1 MPKQKFYAIKS
12 ENEKKIVTT
21 WDECLKLT
29 HGVKGV
35 LFKSFGSREEA
46 QAWLDG
52 MEAPAPDGI
61 RVFVDGS
68 FSPGFGPAGWAF
80 VVTEDDKELARGSGI
95 TAFDAESRNIDGEV
109 MASFQAMK
117 WLDAHN
123 QNGVICHDYEGIA
136 RWAKGEWQEFTAD
149 LSAYKNVYVRLYYTG
164 STAIR
169 AVDDIELTTYVPV
182 TIASS
187 GYSTLGTTCGL
198 DFANA
203 SPAGLEAYVVP
214 SITASAVSL
223 SDIDEAP
230 ASTGVVLK
238 GTPGETYT
246 IPVKATAAAV
256 GTNYLKAAVTATT
269 LADGSFYIMKGGKFC
284 LVTGAENAAA
294 RTVPAG
300 KAYLLASD
308 VPSEARELTFVFDDV
323 TAIETVKAEKTNNE
337 YYNLAGQRVA
347 NPTKG
352 LYIVNGKKVII
363 K

>member
-1 MPKQKFYAIKS
+1 MTSITIKFA
-12 ENEKKIVTT
+12 
-21 WDECLKLT
+21 
-29 HGVKGV
+29 
-35 LFKSFGSREEA
+35 
-46 QAWLDG
+46 
-52 MEAPAPDGI
+52 
-61 RVFVDGS
+61 
-68 FSPGFGPAGWAF
+68 AGG
-80 VVTEDDKELARGSGI
+80 D
-95 TAFDAESRNIDGEV
+95 N
-109 MASFQAMK
+109 
-117 WLDAHN
+117 
-123 QNGVICHDYEGIA
+123 
-136 RWAKGEWQEFTAD
+136 
-149 LSAYKNVYVRLYYTG
+149 VRLDNIVLKG
-164 STAIR
+164 SK
-169 AVDDIELTTYVPV
+169 VVPV